1 MGGTTTFSKRWL
13 APIALMLALLAAF
26 LGARPAQAQ
35 LSLADANN
43 ARAATRDSGSLSLP
57 SPISGEAAT
66 QGRGE
71 ASRTA
76 DDFDLPGEAVRDRRR
91 PDYDPVGIR
100 MGAFTIL
107 PTAGVGAGYDSN
119 SLSQASGR
127 SDTHGL
133 ITGGSA
139 IRSNWSA
146 HQLNFDLGAA
156 TREYA
161 GGTRAGGT
169 GFRIAAD
176 GKVEV
181 ARGYGLHAEASR
193 EHIITDRSAIE
204 ENLITNYPVK
214 YDRTAAE
221 IRGRVDRGRF
231 VGDLSVGWA
240 EYDYKNTKSSTG
252 REIDLQY
259 RDFSQRRF
267 GIDIG
272 YHLGTKDVFVAFQT
286 DRRRHRL
293 DAPVLRDSNGIEAL
307 VGVRGA
313 ITPLIRGQLALSYM
327 SIDFK
332 DPRVR
337 TRNGLGLDAELQY
350 LLTELTTINFAA
362 RRSLRNA
369 ANANSPAA
377 FTTRFSLG
385 ADHELRRNVI
395 LSAGVS
401 REQADYVAS
410 SQESRITRATVGATW
425 LINRQFSAGADIG
438 YRWREDKNFP
448 VGRDHSGVTFGV
460 SLKWRL

>member
-1 MGGTTTFSKRWL
+1 MGGTTTFTKRWL
-13 APIALMLALLAAF
+13 APFALMLALLAAL

-35 LSLADANN
+35 LSLAEAGNG
-43 ARAATRDSGSLSLP
+43 RAAARDSGSLSLP
-57 SPISGEAAT
+57 SPTSGEAAT

-76 DDFDLPGEAVRDRRR
+76 DDFDLPGEAVRERRR

-107 PTAGVGAGYDSN
+107 PTAGVGAGHDSN
-119 SLSQASGR
+119 SLSYSGGP
-127 SDTHGL
+127 SDSYGSV
-133 ITGGSA
+133 TGGSA

-156 TREYA
+156 KREYS
-161 GGTRAGGT
+161 GGTRSGGT

-181 ARGYGLHAEASR
+181 ARGYGLHGEVSR
-193 EHIITDRSAIE
+193 EHIITDRSAVE
-204 ENLITNYPVK
+204 EDLITSYPVK
-214 YDRTAAE
+214 YNRTAAE
-221 IRGRVDRGRF
+221 IRGRIDRGRF

-240 EYDYKNTKSSTG
+240 EYDYKNARSSTD
-252 REIDLQY
+252 REINLQY
-259 RDFSQRRF
+259 RDFEQRRL
-267 GIDIG
+267 GIGLG
-272 YHLGTKDVFVAFQT
+272 YHLGTKDVFIALQT
-286 DRRRHRL
+286 DRRRHRIA
-293 DAPVLRDSNGIEAL
+293 APLLRDSDGIEAL

-327 SIDFK
+327 SVDFK
-332 DPRVR
+332 DPRVG
-337 TRNGLGLDAELQY
+337 TRSGVGLEADLQY

-369 ANANSPAA
+369 AAANSPAA
-377 FTTRFSLG
+377 FTTRFSIG

-395 LSAGVS
+395 VSASAS

-410 SQESRITRATVGATW
+410 TQESRVTRLTVGATW
-425 LINRQFSAGADIG
+425 LINRRFSAGADVG

-448 VGRDHSGVTFGV
+448 VGRDHKGFTAGL
-460 SLKWRL
+460 SLKWHL